1 MSTPINKKMVHALY
15 LSGDIEA
22 WGQGT
27 LEIISSSWRHSG
39 IPPIFSDR
47 LSGIMVSIYKTDD
60 AFYSELELDDRLI
73 SIIKYIQKSG
83 RVSDKDVQAITG
95 VSKATCHAA
104 SSGLI

>member
-1 MSTPINKKMVHALY
+1 MVNLRGEHVSTPINKKMVHALY

-27 LEIISSSWRHSG
+27 LEIISSSLRHSG

-47 LSGIMVSIYKTDD
+47 LSGIIVSIYKTDD

-83 RVSDKDVQAITG
+83 RSEFFNFLYPKVLNI
-95 VSKATCHAA
+95 
-104 SSGLI
+104 